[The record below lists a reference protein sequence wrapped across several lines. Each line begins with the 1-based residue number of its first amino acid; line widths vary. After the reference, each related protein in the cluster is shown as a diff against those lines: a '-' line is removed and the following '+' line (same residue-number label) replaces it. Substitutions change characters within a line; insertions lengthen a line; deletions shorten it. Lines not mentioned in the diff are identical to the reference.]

1 MSRSPPPSSPDV
13 RALLERER
21 VIPPV
26 SASVRARAVARARAA
41 LSAGSVA
48 SRTDLSAAPR
58 GRRWGLAL
66 AAAGVASAAIGTTAY
81 EIGAHRRPTV
91 SDHPAATAVVVASP
105 AAAPSTPSPAVVPS
119 LSESTPALEPSLPT
133 TPTIR
138 APHSTQAAPAPDEL
152 RLLREARAAVA
163 RRDFAVAL
171 EPIGEHARRFRSGR
185 LVEEREALRVKAL
198 SGLGRA
204 EEARRAA
211 EAFRARFPRSVLLPA
226 VSQMPAGGP

>member
-13 RALLERER
+13 RALLDRER

-26 SASVRARAVARARAA
+26 PASVRARAVVRARAA
-41 LSAGSVA
+41 LSAGSLA
-48 SRTDLSAAPR
+48 PRTEVGTAPR

-66 AAAGVASAAIGTTAY
+66 AAGIASAAVGTTAY

-91 SDHPAATAVVVASP
+91 SDHPAATAVVVVSR
-105 AAAPSTPSPAVVPS
+105 AAAPSTPSPAVVLSPS
-119 LSESTPALEPSLPT
+119 VPTPAPEPSSPT
-133 TPTIR
+133 TPTSHG
-138 APHSTQAAPAPDEL
+138 PHSTQAAPGPDEL
-152 RLLREARAAVA
+152 RLLREARAALA
-163 RRDFAVAL
+163 RRDFAAAL
-171 EPIGEHARRFRSGR
+171 EPIGEHARRFRRGR

-211 EAFRARFPRSVLLPA
+211 EAFEARFPRSVLLPA